1 MNILVITPDG
11 DIGSRVMAELLSPEF
26 TVRVITDDPAGLPEE
41 WREQVEVIIIADP
54 TDNAATL
61 RRTLADVGSVLW
73 CLPAGTDQE
82 IEPLAHALSR
92 AMREAGTPR
101 LVTVSTAGCEF
112 IGSANITSGQ
122 PTIENILNQSGA
134 VIRHLRCTLLME
146 KLLSQGQSI
155 LEEGTF
161 SLPIP
166 GDMLVPLVVAD
177 DVVDVALRC
186 LVRRDWEGIERLA
199 VSGPRPVLQ

>member
-11 DIGSRVMAELLSPEF
+11 DIGRRVMVELLSPEF
-26 TVRVITDDPAGLPEE
+26 TVRVITDDSAGLPEE
-41 WREQVEVIIIADP
+41 WREQVEVIAGP
-54 TDNAATL
+54 TDSSGTL
-61 RRTLADVGSVLW
+61 LRALAGVGSVLW

-82 IEPLAHALSR
+82 IEPLARALSR

-101 LVTVSTAGCEF
+101 LVTVSMAGCGF
-112 IGSANITSGQ
+112 IRSAGIISDRA
-122 PTIENILNQSGA
+122 TIEDILNKSGA
-134 VIRHLRCTLLME
+134 VIRHLHCSLLTE
-146 KLLSQGQSI
+146 KLPSQGQSI

-166 GDMLVPLVVAD
+166 EDILAPLVVAD
-177 DVVDVALRC
+177 DVVDVALRW

-199 VSGPRPVLQ
+199 VSGPRPVLL